1 MSTVAS
7 QITSVSIVCLT
18 AGSGRDHKK
27 TSKLC
32 ITGPCEGNSPLTHEF
47 PAQKTSTMENVS
59 IWWRHHELG
68 QFCRQQHI
76 SVYFTDSTVGST
88 LQYTWR
94 CYDMETLL
102 CYWRSV
108 REIHWSLVDSPYK
121 GPVMKAF
128 DFSLN
133 KLLNS
138 QLAGYLT
145 DTGTHVVTGWFPSQ
159 RASIAGF
166 WF

>member
-1 MSTVAS
+1 MSTMAS
-7 QITSVSIVCLT
+7 QITSVTIVCLT
-18 AGSGRDHKK
+18 ADSGGDHKK

-47 PAQKTSTMENVS
+47 PAQKTSTVENVS

-76 SVYFTDSTVGST
+76 SVYFTDCTVGST

-94 CYDMETLL
+94 CCDMETLL
-102 CYWRSV
+102 CYWPSV
-108 REIHWSLVDSPYK
+108 REIHQLQVDFPHK
-121 GPVMKAF
+121 GPVTQAF

-133 KLLNS
+133 KLLNR
-138 QLAGYLT
+138 QLAGDSR
-145 DTGTHVVTGWFPSQ
+145 DTGAHV
-159 RASIAGF
+159 ASV
-166 WF
+166 